1 MLSDPYLTKGTA
13 RSAAKL
19 HAEQN
24 GLTTF
29 TLMVDLE
36 NRQYHFS
43 DEEIKPGCKMIVFGR
58 YKLSRGKW
66 LEKPLLREKSRK
78 GA

>member
-1 MLSDPYLTKGTA
+1 MLSDPYPSKGTA
-13 RSAAKL
+13 RSDAKI

-24 GLTTF
+24 GLNKF
-29 TLMVDLE
+29 SLMVDLE

-43 DEEIKPGCKMIVFGR
+43 DEEIKPESKMIVFGR
-58 YKLSRGKW
+58 YELSKGKW
-66 LEKPLLREKSRK
+66 LEKPITKATKK